1 MARLLVGLF
10 LIVMPVLE
18 LVVLIKVGQWIGPW
32 RTVGLVVITA
42 FTGLLIISQ
51 QSLTV
56 FRQSLEAMSQGR
68 PPVAQVLDGLFLMIA
83 GALLLMPGFVTDAL
97 AVVLLVPP
105 LRRAIGRWGIERI
118 LAHAQVGA
126 DDEPRSGRPGAHDAW
141 DAGPREGPV
150 IDGEFERLGERTPP
164 SQRRN
169 GARPH

>member
-1 MARLLVGLF
+1 MARLIVGLF

-18 LVVLIKVGQWIGPW
+18 LVLLIKVGQLIGPW

-56 FRQSLEAMSQGR
+56 VRQSLEAMSQGR
-68 PPVAQVLDGLFLMIA
+68 PPVAQVLDGLFLGIA
-83 GALLLMPGFVTDAL
+83 GLLLLVPGFITDAMAL
-97 AVVLLVPP
+97 VLLVPP

-118 LAHAQVGA
+118 LVHAHIED
-126 DDEPRSGRPGAHDAW
+126 DDELHSRRSRAHDAR
-141 DAGPREGPV
+141 DDGIRDGPIIE
-150 IDGEFERLGERTPP
+150 GEFERLGERTPP
-164 SQRRN
+164 QRRN